1 MFFLI
6 ISYILLAM
14 TMFGTIEF
22 FLLTLSN
29 VLINKKDKKYK
40 RKDIK
45 FAVIIPAHNEED
57 NIARCVN
64 SLKSCCKNYG
74 FNIFVVADNCSDNTS
89 LIAKNTGAEV
99 LERFSETERGKGYAL
114 KFSFDYLK
122 SEDYFAYIIVDADT
136 VVEENFIEII
146 GNRFSQGAEAV
157 QTAYLVNEP
166 DKSQK
171 TRLMNLALMSMN
183 GFRPLGREKLGISVG
198 ILGNGFALSKKLLEE
213 IPYNANSIA
222 EDLEF
227 HIEIVKRQKRVEFI
241 KETTVFA
248 DFPLSDEGNASQR
261 ARWEGGRFYL
271 QRKFSLELFKEIC
284 KGKKRLIEPFIELM
298 TLPLAYQ
305 VLLLLTL
312 FFIGSLNF
320 KIYSLFSIL
329 ITSIHIILSVIYFG
343 KFSDLVV
350 LFKVPKY
357 VIWKIVKLPLIIKQ
371 SRKNAQ
377 WVRTK
382 RD

>member
-1 MFFLI
+1 
-6 ISYILLAM
+6 
-14 TMFGTIEF
+14 MFGTIEF

-146 GNRFSQGAEAV
+146 GNRFSQGAEAL

-183 GFRPLGREKLGISVG
+183 GFRPLGREKLGLSVG